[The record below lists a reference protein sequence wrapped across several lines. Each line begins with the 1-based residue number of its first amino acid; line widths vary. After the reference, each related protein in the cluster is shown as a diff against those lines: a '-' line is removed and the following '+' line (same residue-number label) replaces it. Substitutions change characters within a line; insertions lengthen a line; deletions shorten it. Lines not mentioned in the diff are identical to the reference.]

1 VPISAVMSAPAAPR
15 LALRLRRRD
24 PAATAKPLKVVFFT
38 TSYPRHPDD
47 FAGRFVA
54 DPVERLRARGIEVE
68 VVHPGVYND
77 YGVAY
82 NGGGIIRAVK
92 RRPWIAPLLAF
103 SMIRA
108 LRRVARDADLVH
120 AQWLAGGVVAL
131 FSGKPFVVSLL
142 GSISGGAL
150 DDFFLMRRAPWLVRA
165 ICHRAR
171 ATICISE
178 ALVASA
184 QRCGIRNIR
193 LIPIGIEIPD
203 AVGEEVDPPE
213 VFYTGR
219 LSPEKGVQDLAAA
232 REGLN
237 LIVSGDGPLRHLFP
251 DALGFISRAE
261 LMERYARAAVVVVP
275 SRSEGFGVVCAEA
288 MAHGK
293 AVVAGATGGLLGL
306 VRDGETGLLVEPGDP
321 KALRSAI
328 DRLLADKALRERL
341 GRNAREWITELCS
354 WRSVTDATLETY
366 AAVTGRADL
375 VPQPAD
381 GAVASAAAA

>member
-1 VPISAVMSAPAAPR
+1 VPICGAMSAPTATRPLPR
-15 LALRLRRRD
+15 LGRR
-24 PAATAKPLKVVFFT
+24 AAADESRPLKVVFFT
-38 TSYPRHPDD
+38 TSYPRHADD
-47 FAGRFVA
+47 FAGRFVS

-82 NGGGIIRAVK
+82 NGGGIIHAIK
-92 RRPWIAPLLAF
+92 RRPWIAPLLAL

-108 LRRVARDADLVH
+108 LRRAAKDADLVH

-142 GSISGGAL
+142 GSISGGVL

-193 LIPIGIEIPD
+193 FIPIGIEIPE
-203 AVGEEVDPPE
+203 APGVELDPTE

-219 LSPEKGVQDLAAA
+219 LSPEKGVEDLAAA

-237 LIVSGDGPLRHLFP
+237 LVVSGDGPLRHLFP
-251 DALGFISRAE
+251 EALGFISRDE
-261 LMERYARAAVVVVP
+261 LMERYDRAAVVVVP

-306 VRDGETGLLVEPGDP
+306 VRDGETGLLFEPGDP
-321 KALRSAI
+321 QALRAAI
-328 DRLLADKALRERL
+328 DRLLADKALRDRL
-341 GRNAREWITELCS
+341 GQNAREWITELCG
-354 WRSVTDATLETY
+354 WERVIEATLETY
-366 AAVTGRADL
+366 ADVTGRTDL
-375 VPQPAD
+375 RTERP
-381 GAVASAAAA
+381 AVAPAAAA

>member
-1 VPISAVMSAPAAPR
+1 MTAVMSVTAAPR
-15 LALRLRRRD
+15 FLSRLRRS
-24 PAATAKPLKVVFFT
+24 ATAAEQRPLKVVFFT
-38 TSYPRHPDD
+38 TSYPRHADD

-54 DPVERLRARGIEVE
+54 DPVERLRERGVEVE
-68 VVHPGVYND
+68 VVHPGVYRD

-82 NGGGIIRAVK
+82 NGGGIIRAVT
-92 RRPWIAPLLAF
+92 RRPWIAPLLAL

-108 LRRVARDADLVH
+108 LRRAARDADLVH

-142 GSISGGAL
+142 GSISGGVL

-165 ICHRAR
+165 ICHRAQ

-193 LIPIGIEIPD
+193 FIPVGIEIPD
-203 AVGEEVDPPE
+203 APGVEQDPTE

-219 LSPEKGVQDLAAA
+219 LSPEKGVEDLAAA

-237 LIVSGDGPLRHLFP
+237 LVVSGDGPLRELFP
-251 DALGFISRAE
+251 DALGFISREE
-261 LMERYARAAVVVVP
+261 LLRRYDRAAVVVVP

-306 VRDGETGLLVEPGDP
+306 VRDGETGLLFEPGDP
-321 KALRSAI
+321 QALRAAI
-328 DRLLADKALRERL
+328 DRLLGDKALRERL
-341 GRNAREWITELCS
+341 GRNARAWITELCS
-354 WRSVTDATLETY
+354 WDRVIDSTLETY
-366 AAVTGRADL
+366 ADVTGRDEL
-375 VPQPAD
+375 RPELPA
-381 GAVASAAAA
+381 AAPAAAA

>member
-1 VPISAVMSAPAAPR
+1 MPISRAMSIGT
-15 LALRLRRRD
+15 ALRPDAPPSEL
-24 PAATAKPLKVVFFT
+24 PAEQRPLKVVFFT
-38 TSYPRHPDD
+38 TSYPRHADD
-47 FAGRFVA
+47 FAGRFVS
-54 DPVERLRARGIEVE
+54 DPVERLRERGLEVE

-82 NGGGIIRAVK
+82 NGGGIIHAVK
-92 RRPWIAPLLAF
+92 RRPWIAPLLAL

-108 LRRVARDADLVH
+108 VRRAARDADLVH

-142 GSISGGAL
+142 GSISGGVL
-150 DDFFLMRRAPWLVRA
+150 DDFFLMRRLPWLVRA
-165 ICHRAR
+165 ICHRAQ

-193 LIPIGIEIPD
+193 FIPVGIEIPD
-203 AVGEEVDPPE
+203 EPGVEEDPTE

-219 LSPEKGVQDLAAA
+219 LSPEKGVEDLAAA

-237 LIVSGDGPLRHLFP
+237 LVVSGDGPLRDLFP
-251 DALGFISRAE
+251 DALGFISREE
-261 LMERYARAAVVVVP
+261 LMRRYDRAAVVVVP

-306 VRDGETGLLVEPGDP
+306 VRDGETGLLFEPGDP
-321 KALRSAI
+321 QALRAAI
-328 DRLLADKALRERL
+328 DRLLGDKALRDRL
-341 GRNAREWITELCS
+341 GRNARAWITELCS
-354 WRSVTDATLETY
+354 WERVIDSTLETY
-366 AAVTGRADL
+366 ADVTGREELRPRRDEL
-375 VPQPAD
+375 
-381 GAVASAAAA
+381 AAAAAA